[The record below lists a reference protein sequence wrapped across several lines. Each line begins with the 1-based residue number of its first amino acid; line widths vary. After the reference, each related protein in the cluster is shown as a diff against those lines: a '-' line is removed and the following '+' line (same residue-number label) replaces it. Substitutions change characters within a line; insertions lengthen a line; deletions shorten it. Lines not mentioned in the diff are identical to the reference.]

1 MTNPDSGTTDNGTPQ
16 SAFLKS
22 LTVLYV
28 EDDAEVRE
36 DLARY
41 LRRRFA
47 RVDIAENGARGLE
60 LFQSGP
66 YDVVV
71 TDIKMPVMDGL
82 DMASHIKQITEE
94 TPVIVVTAY
103 NETDYFMR
111 AIEIG
116 IDRYVKKPVDPAL
129 LMDAITKAT
138 RVRAKQ
144 RELEHARAQTLEAL
158 TQGIAAL
165 ARAIEK
171 RDPYTDGHQR
181 RVARLGVALAKAMGL
196 DRDRIHAVRL
206 GGLVHDVGKIA
217 IPVELLSMPRPLT
230 AIEYS
235 LVKVHPLA
243 GAEILGEVEFPWP
256 ITAVVRQH
264 HERLDGSGYPDG
276 VDSGGICT
284 EARIVA
290 VADVFEA
297 MSSHRPYRAALGI
310 ERAVDEIERNSGT
323 LYDPAV
329 VKCCVDLARAG
340 HIAELFHPGR
350 GD

>member
-1 MTNPDSGTTDNGTPQ
+1 MTTPTAGSVQ
-16 SAFLKS
+16 SSFIKT

-28 EDDAEVRE
+28 EDDGEVRDE
-36 DLARY
+36 LARY
-41 LRRRFA
+41 MRRRFA
-47 RVDIAENGARGLE
+47 RVDVAENGARGLE
-60 LFQSGP
+60 LFEAGP

-82 DMASHIKQITEE
+82 DMATRIKQITEE

-196 DRDRIHAVRL
+196 DHDRVNAVRL

-217 IPVELLSMPRPLT
+217 IPVELLSMPRTLT

-235 LVKVHPLA
+235 LVKVHPMA
-243 GAEILGEVEFPWP
+243 GAEILGEVQFPWP
-256 ITAVVRQH
+256 ITAIVRHH

-276 VDSGGICT
+276 LAGADICI
-284 EARIVA
+284 EARVVA

-297 MSSHRPYRAALGI
+297 MSSHRPYRAALGVD
-310 ERAVDEIERNSGT
+310 RAVEELERHSGP
-323 LYDPAV
+323 LYDPVV

-340 HIAELFHPGR
+340 HIAELFSADRP
-350 GD
+350 D

>member
-1 MTNPDSGTTDNGTPQ
+1 MTDLDTAATENGSPQ
-16 SAFLKS
+16 AMFLKS

-28 EDDAEVRE
+28 EDDFEVRE

-41 LRRRFA
+41 MRRRFA
-47 RVDIAENGARGLE
+47 RVDVAENGAGGLE
-60 LFQSGP
+60 LFEAGH

-82 DMASHIKQITEE
+82 DMATRIKQITEE

-116 IDRYVKKPVDPAL
+116 IDRYVKKPVDPAQL
-129 LMDAITKAT
+129 IQAITKAT

-181 RVARLGVALAKAMGL
+181 RVARLGVALAKRLGL
-196 DRDRIHAVRL
+196 DRDQVNAVRL

-217 IPVELLSMPRPLT
+217 IPVELLSMPRPLS

-235 LVKVHPLA
+235 LVKVHPSA

-256 ITAVVRQH
+256 ITAIVLQH

-276 VDSGGICT
+276 LTAGAICV
-284 EARIVA
+284 EARVVA

-310 ERAVDEIERNSGT
+310 DRAVEEILRNSGS
-323 LYDPAV
+323 LYDPDV
-329 VKCCVDLARAG
+329 VKCCVELAHSG
-340 HIAELFHPGR
+340 HIAELFTPDR
-350 GD
+350 SD